1 MSLSVVYMS
10 IKSYICF
17 EDEDKRTLFELKRL
31 KIYLKKREGD
41 INENPYDIPAEIK
54 DKYVIEYYHYLCAD
68 DVMLD
73 RKYYEGKTFKKVKD
87 DFFDQYRRELEDIK
101 KELNEIFDNKII
113 CITKEYIMPDFEEK
127 SNEFIE

>member
-31 KIYLKKREGD
+31 KSYLKKREGD

-101 KELNEIFDNKII
+101 TELNEIFGGKII
-113 CITKEYIMPDFEEK
+113 CITKEYTMPDFEEK